1 MNVQTKIVEWFKRN
15 SFPLLAFLISRLGLF
30 LLVYVSLIVLPMR
43 TSEGLWRAFP
53 QNLFLDGWSRWD
65 SGWYINIAQYGYSDT
80 VHNVY
85 LNTAFFPFYP
95 LLIKGLSYLVGNV
108 HIAGLLISNASLL
121 AASLLLY
128 RLVSEKFDTEI
139 AQKSLLLLLVNPFS
153 FFFSA
158 VYTESLFLLLVT
170 LVFFFGSSKK
180 WLPAALCAAAA
191 GATRLVGILT
201 VIPLLYFYFESIE
214 FKWRRIH
221 ADILWLGTS
230 LLGLGGF
237 ILFQALKF
245 GDPFLFVKSQNAPG
259 WKEGVNL
266 LSALDALR
274 ISFSGDALKTGEFP
288 AVYLI
293 HILAFLVGLSILIV
307 TRRKIHP
314 AWWIWALVTLLVSF
328 SVWISVGR
336 FLIVIFPL
344 YVGTALL
351 FKGKR
356 FDGVLYIS
364 ILFLSLF
371 TILFSHW
378 YWVG

>member
-1 MNVQTKIVEWFKRN
+1 MV
-15 SFPLLAFLISRLGLF
+15 
-30 LLVYVSLIVLPMR
+30 VLPIR
-43 TSEGLWRAFP
+43 IGEGLWRAFP
-53 QNLFLDGWSRWD
+53 HNLLLDGWSRWD
-65 SGWYINIAQYGYSDT
+65 SGWYINIAQQGYSDA

-85 LNTAFFPFYP
+85 LNTAFFPLYP

-108 HIAGLLISNASLL
+108 HIAGLLISNLSLL

-128 RLVSEKFDTEI
+128 QQISKKFDTGV
-139 AQKSLLLLLVNPFS
+139 AQKSLLLLLLNPFS

-158 VYTESLFLLLVT
+158 VYTESLFLLLVV
-170 LVFFFGSSKK
+170 LVFYFGSGKK

-214 FKWRRIH
+214 YKWRKIR
-221 ADILWLGTS
+221 ADILWFGLS
-230 LLGLGGF
+230 LLGIGSF
-237 ILFQALKF
+237 MLFQALKF

-266 LSALDALR
+266 FSALDVLR
-274 ISFSGDALKTGEFP
+274 ISFSWNALKTGEFP
-288 AVYLI
+288 VIYLI
-293 HILAFLVGLSILIV
+293 QILAFLIGLSVLVV
-307 TRRKIHP
+307 TRRKIHS
-314 AWWIWALVTLLVSF
+314 AYWIWAFITLLISF

-336 FLIVIFPL
+336 FLVVIFPL
-344 YVGTALL
+344 YIGTALL

-364 ILFLSLF
+364 ILLLSLF

>member
-1 MNVQTKIVEWFKRN
+1 MNTRNKIGKWFKRN
-15 SFPLLAFLISRLGLF
+15 SFPIVAFLVSRLGLF
-30 LLVYVSLIVLPMR
+30 LLVYISLVVLPMR
-43 TSEGLWRAFP
+43 IGDGLWRAFP

-65 SGWYINIAQYGYSDT
+65 SGWYINIALHGYSDEIF
-80 VHNVY
+80 NVY
-85 LNTAFFPFYP
+85 RNTAFCPLYP
-95 LLIKGLSYLVGNV
+95 LLIKGLTYLVGNA
-108 HIAGLLISNASLL
+108 HIAGMLISNISLL
-121 AASLLLY
+121 AASLILY
-128 RLVSEKFDTEI
+128 KLISDRFDLDT
-139 AQKSLLLLLVNPFS
+139 AQKSLLLLLLNPFS

-158 VYTESLFLLLVT
+158 VYTESLFLLLVV
-170 LVFFFGSSKK
+170 LVFYFGDQKK

-214 FKWRRIH
+214 FKWRKIR
-221 ADILWLGTS
+221 ADILWFGIS
-230 LLGLGGF
+230 LLGIAGF
-237 ILFQALKF
+237 MLFQALKF
-245 GDPFLFVKSQNAPG
+245 GDPFLFVKSQNSPG
-259 WKEGVNL
+259 WKEGVSI

-288 AVYLI
+288 AVYLV
-293 HILAFLVGLSILIV
+293 HILAFLIGLSILIV
-307 TRRKIHP
+307 TRRKLHP
-314 AWWIWALVTLLVSF
+314 AWWIWGLLTLLVSF

-344 YVGTALL
+344 YVGTSLL

-356 FDGVLYIS
+356 LNAVLYIS
-364 ILFLSLF
+364 VIFLSLF

>member
-1 MNVQTKIVEWFKRN
+1 MNERAKITEWCKQN
-15 SFPLLAFLISRLGLF
+15 SFPILAFLVSRLGLF
-30 LLVYVSLIVLPMR
+30 LLAWLSMVVLPIR
-43 TSEGLWRAFP
+43 IGEGLWRAFP
-53 QNLFLDGWSRWD
+53 HNLLLDGWSRWD
-65 SGWYINIAQYGYSDT
+65 SGWYINIAQQGYSDA

-85 LNTAFFPFYP
+85 LNTAFFPLYP

-108 HIAGLLISNASLL
+108 HIAGLLISNLSLL

-128 RLVSEKFDTEI
+128 QQISKKFDTGV
-139 AQKSLLLLLVNPFS
+139 AQKSLLLLLLNPFS

-158 VYTESLFLLLVT
+158 VYTESLFLLLVV
-170 LVFFFGSSKK
+170 LVFYFGSGKK

-214 FKWRRIH
+214 YKWRKIR
-221 ADILWLGTS
+221 ADILWFGLS
-230 LLGLGGF
+230 LLGIGSF
-237 ILFQALKF
+237 MLFQALKF

-266 LSALDALR
+266 FSALDVLR
-274 ISFSGDALKTGEFP
+274 ISFSWNALKTGEFP
-288 AVYLI
+288 VIYLI
-293 HILAFLVGLSILIV
+293 QILAFLIGLSVLVV
-307 TRRKIHP
+307 TRRKIHS
-314 AWWIWALVTLLVSF
+314 AYWIWAFITLLISF

-336 FLIVIFPL
+336 FLVVIFPL
-344 YVGTALL
+344 YIGTALL

-364 ILFLSLF
+364 ILLLSLF